1 MDTKLFSRKQPGG
14 IYTVTNR
21 ADFPNGTIWWVD
33 SSNTDA
39 SDTAGFGRNPDA
51 PLATWVYAAE
61 TAASAGDIIFL
72 MPGHTETI
80 GVTGAAAITLSLA
93 GLKTIGLGG
102 RSLKPAI
109 LIDGFTDTYVSV
121 TGADTVL
128 ENIKFLAGHSDIA
141 VGILVAADGCE
152 IRKCD
157 FLQNTTDENF
167 LICID
172 DGGANTADLLLIE
185 DCHIYGY
192 DTSNTHGISFGAAQD
207 RVVIRNNIIEG
218 FFETA
223 AIGGAGVITNCL
235 IENNYIQN
243 EDTDADQC
251 ILLGANSTG
260 IVVRNLVGSNV
271 AGNATTN
278 INCSNKVM
286 MCENYSVDTVA
297 GDVQGVLDPVATT

>member
-14 IYTVTNR
+14 IYTV
-21 ADFPNGTIWWVD
+21 ADREVFPNGTIWWVD
-33 SSNTDA
+33 STNSTA
-39 SDTAGFGRNPDA
+39 SDTEGFGYNPDS